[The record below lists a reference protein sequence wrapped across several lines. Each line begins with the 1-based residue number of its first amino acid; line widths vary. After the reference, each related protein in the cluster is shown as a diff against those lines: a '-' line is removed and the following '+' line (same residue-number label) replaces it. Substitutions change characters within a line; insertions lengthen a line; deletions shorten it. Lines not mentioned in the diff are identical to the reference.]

1 MIVESGVAGYDTGA
15 NFLLHFNRYKQF
27 SNIFETF
34 GVFAIRAG
42 EKGYRLNMVKI
53 NKKNQSTKPTFID
66 VFAGCGGLS
75 LGLMKSGW
83 NGLFAVEHDANA
95 FKTLQHNLIDKKGP
109 YQFSWPDWL
118 PRTPHSAIDILQN
131 YIKNFEVLEDKVDML
146 VGGPPCQGFSMAGRR
161 DPNDPRNK
169 LVEAYFG
176 LVNMVKPRIVLIEN
190 VKGITL
196 DFDEKKEEGEEPGK
210 INYAKKI
217 IKELSENY
225 TVSSKLIDTSQFGVP
240 QKRHRFFIVAVRK
253 DVAKS
258 FHHDPIKLI
267 ESERLS
273 FLRSKDIVNVPIS
286 AKSAISDLTIERCGK
301 AKSRDSE
308 GFEEI
313 RYEGPLTSYQKL
325 MNSGNVENPSDTRL
339 ARHKK
344 EIRARFKK
352 IMKIC
357 QDSGR
362 LNVSLSAEVRASFG
376 LKKCAIRVMDPD
388 SPSPT
393 ITSMPDDLIHFSEA
407 RTLTV
412 RENARIQSFPDWFE
426 FKGKYTSGGERRKRE
441 VPRFT
446 QVANAVPPLMAEA
459 IGATLLNY
467 YFSSK
472 LPLQSTKKKSAQMPL
487 ASQAK
492 LAVNH
497 ASPH

>member
-1 MIVESGVAGYDTGA
+1 MEKS
-15 NFLLHFNRYKQF
+15 NKNKQI
-27 SNIFETF
+27 S
-34 GVFAIRAG
+34 
-42 EKGYRLNMVKI
+42 
-53 NKKNQSTKPTFID
+53 KPTFID

-83 NGLFAVEHDANA
+83 NGLFAIEHDENA
-95 FKTLQHNLIDKKGP
+95 FKTLKHNLIDENDKYK
-109 YQFSWPDWL
+109 FSWPAWL
-118 PRTPHSAIDILQN
+118 PKEPHSAIDILQK
-131 YIKNFEVLEDKVDML
+131 YFEIFKTLENKVDML

-176 LVNMVKPRIVLIEN
+176 IVNLIKPRIVLIEN

-196 DFDEKKEEGEEPGK
+196 DFDEKKEEGEETSK

-217 IKELSENY
+217 ISELSQNY
-225 TVSSKLIDTSQFGVP
+225 IVSSKLIDTSQFGVP
-240 QKRHRFFIVAVRK
+240 QKRHRFFIIAIRK
-253 DVAKS
+253 DIAKKLNQN
-258 FHHDPIKLI
+258 PIDLI
-267 ESERLS
+267 ENERIS
-273 FLRSKDIVNVPIS
+273 FLRSKEISSVPIS
-286 AKSAISDLTIERCGK
+286 AKAAISDLTLERCGK
-301 AKSRDSE
+301 TKSRDSD

-313 RYEGPLTSYQKL
+313 KYNGPLTSFQKL
-325 MNSGNVENPSDTRL
+325 MNSGDIERPSDTRL

-344 EIRARFKK
+344 EIKDRFKK

-376 LKKCAIRVMDPD
+376 LRKCAIRVMDPD

-393 ITSMPDDLIHFSEA
+393 ITSMPDDLIHYSEP

-426 FKGKYTSGGERRKRE
+426 FKGKYTSGGNRRRTE

-446 QVANAVPPLMAEA
+446 QVANAVPPLIAEA
-459 IGATLLNY
+459 IGLTLLNY
-467 YFSSK
+467 YFLFNPT
-472 LPLQSTKKKSAQMPL
+472 LPLTTQKSVQISLAFPIRQVANL
-487 ASQAK
+487 AS
-492 LAVNH
+492 
-497 ASPH
+497 PR

>member
-1 MIVESGVAGYDTGA
+1 MARVD
-15 NFLLHFNRYKQF
+15 
-27 SNIFETF
+27 
-34 GVFAIRAG
+34 
-42 EKGYRLNMVKI
+42 
-53 NKKNQSTKPTFID
+53 KKNQNTKPTFID

-95 FKTLQHNLIDKKGP
+95 FKTLQHNLIDKKGSH
-109 YQFSWPDWL
+109 QFSWPDWL
-118 PRTPHSAIDILQN
+118 PQTPHSAIDILAN
-131 YIKNFEVLEDKVDML
+131 YAQYFQALENKVDML

-176 LVNMVKPRIVLIEN
+176 LVNAIKPRIVLIEN

-196 DFDEKKEEGEEPGK
+196 DFDEKKEDGKKPAK

-217 IKELSENY
+217 IQELSENY
-225 TVSSKLIDTSQFGVP
+225 IVSSKLIDTSQFGVP
-240 QKRHRFFIVAVRK
+240 QKRHRFFIIAVRK
-253 DVAKS
+253 DFAKK
-258 FHHDPIKLI
+258 FHYDPITLI
-267 ESERLS
+267 ESERIS
-273 FLRSKDIVNVPIS
+273 FLRTKDIANVPIS
-286 AKSAISDLTIERCGK
+286 AKSAISDLTVERCGK
-301 AKSRDSE
+301 TKSRDSE

-313 RYEGPLTSYQKL
+313 QYLGPLTSYQKL
-325 MNSGNVENPSDTRL
+325 MNSGNIKSPSDTRL

-344 EIRARFKK
+344 EIKDRFKK
-352 IMKIC
+352 IMKLC

-388 SPSPT
+388 NPSPT
-393 ITSMPDDLIHFSEA
+393 ITSMPDDLIHFSEP

-426 FKGKYTSGGERRKRE
+426 FQGKYTSGGARRKRE

-459 IGATLLNY
+459 IGETLLNY
-467 YFSSK
+467 YFSTK
-472 LPLQSTKKKSAQMPL
+472 LLSQSAKKISSQMPL
-487 ASQAK
+487 ASQARQV
-492 LAVNH
+492 ATY